1 MYQLQ
6 SQSKSC
12 KYYVTRGLKRNQWR
26 INCFLLLFLI
36 YFRTCTSYNKLFK
49 NKGRNRI
56 SRLILISNFTIFFL
70 FFNIRLFVF
79 HYLFPS
85 RNPMI
90 HGGAVSTSSFFMRS
104 FTTSAGVTS
113 TFIINTSTSAKSERL
128 CVLQPRSW
136 LDPWKTYPDLIGRC

>member
-1 MYQLQ
+1 M
-6 SQSKSC
+6 
-12 KYYVTRGLKRNQWR
+12 VTWGLKRNQWR

-36 YFRTCTSYNKLFK
+36 YLRTCTSYNNIFK

-56 SRLILISNFTIFFL
+56 SKSILLSDFHHFLL

-90 HGGAVSTSSFFMRS
+90 HGGAVSTSSFFIRS

-113 TFIINTSTSAKSERL
+113 SFIINTSTSAKLERL
-128 CVLQPRSW
+128 CVMQPRSW
-136 LDPWKTYPDLIGRC
+136 LDPWKTYPDLICCCWHEANIFLICRSP